1 MRRSGPPW
9 GAWLS
14 STPWAGRY
22 LACRPAV
29 PAWINVSPVKW
40 ALVKFTSLPANSAQT
55 NVILPPTNLAPPGHA
70 PLPQLAQSR
79 PRPERHHLGLRAQVP
94 GSTMLARGTGDWAA
108 RSRRCHGG
116 HERLQRSL
124 APSCHAGIW
133 GAPQVTRQLPH
144 QRRQEPRQRRQHPRQ
159 RPGPY
164 PDRKPQ
170 HHRGHDAST
179 ASATARESIPT
190 GPQWRTTPPR
200 STQNPTDAASG
211 KPGNEQRIAIPGL
224 TARRSSS
231 APAPSAATSGHHDRT
246 DKRLDHSPSGRPVSK
261 HAERSEREIMPDTR
275 PRRPAAPHACLF
287 R

>member
-1 MRRSGPPW
+1 
-9 GAWLS
+9 L
-14 STPWAGRY
+14 
-22 LACRPAV
+22 V
-29 PAWINVSPVKW
+29 NVSPVKW

-55 NVILPPTNLAPPGHA
+55 NVILPTNLAPPGHA

-124 APSCHAGIW
+124 APSCHAGIPL
-133 GAPQVTRQLPH
+133 PQVTRQLPH
-144 QRRQEPRQRRQHPRQ
+144 HRRQEPRQRRQHPRQ

-164 PDRKPQ
+164 PAANPSTT
-170 HHRGHDAST
+170 AATTLST

-200 STQNPTDAASG
+200 STQTQPTQPAGNQAMNSESPF
-211 KPGNEQRIAIPGL
+211 PG
-224 TARRSSS
+224 
-231 APAPSAATSGHHDRT
+231 
-246 DKRLDHSPSGRPVSK
+246 
-261 HAERSEREIMPDTR
+261 
-275 PRRPAAPHACLF
+275 
-287 R
+287 

>member
-1 MRRSGPPW
+1 MDGLSGSF
-9 GAWLS
+9 GA
-14 STPWAGRY
+14 PHRY

-29 PAWINVSPVKW
+29 PALVNVSPVKW
-40 ALVKFTSLPANSAQT
+40 ALVKFTSLSANSAQT
-55 NVILPPTNLAPPGHA
+55 IVILPPTNLAPPGHA

-124 APSCHAGIW
+124 APSCHAGIPL
-133 GAPQVTRQLPH
+133 PQVTRQLPH
-144 QRRQEPRQRRQHPRQ
+144 HRRQEPRERRQHCRQ

-164 PDRKPQ
+164 PGHKPQ
-170 HHRGHDAST
+170 HHRGHDAEHGQRDSP
-179 ASATARESIPT
+179 RIDPH
-190 GPQWRTTPPR
+190 RTTMAHNTPAKHA
-200 STQNPTDAASG
+200 NPADAASG

-246 DKRLDHSPSGRPVSK
+246 DKRLDRSPSGRPVSK
-261 HAERSEREIMPDTR
+261 HAGRSEREIMPDTR
-275 PRRPAAPHACLF
+275 PRRPAAPHAACSGHGCSVP
-287 R
+287 